1 MSDKVS
7 IPRGF
12 LLLAL
17 VIVTILIAV
26 LVAIRTY
33 TRPRLETVT
42 VHRGPITATVQVVGQ
57 VQPVRE
63 ANLAFK
69 VGGQVKE
76 VKVRAGE
83 VVESGQLLASLLADD
98 LARQVQEA
106 ELNLAIRKSQRDALL
121 LGPTAAEIEAA
132 RAALR
137 KAIISLNAAQAAY
150 DEIADQPDAA
160 TSAEAIQL
168 EVAKQDYQIAKAN
181 FEKVVQGPSAAQR
194 DALNKEVELAQ
205 LALERARSALVEAEL
220 RAPFAGTV
228 LSIGIRP
235 GEMVYGFNP
244 VIRLADLSELQIVAY
259 VDELDVALVAPGQ
272 KVSVRFDAFPEEELS
287 GEVVSLAP
295 AATTQRGSTVYEAL
309 VRLEE
314 ASLPLRVGMNAD
326 LTITTL
332 AKENVLLLPSRAIQ
346 SVGRRKVVTVLR
358 GDRREEVEVITGLS
372 NQMSVEIL
380 SGLSEGDIVLLP

>member
-1 MSDKVS
+1 MGDKVS
-7 IPRGF
+7 MARSF
-12 LLLAL
+12 LFLVL
-17 VIVTILIAV
+17 VIAAILSAV
-26 LVAIRTY
+26 LFTARIY
-33 TRPRLETVT
+33 TRPREETVA
-42 VHRGPITATVQVVGQ
+42 VCRGSITATVQAVGQ

-76 VKVRAGE
+76 VRVRAGDM
-83 VVESGQLLASLLADD
+83 VENGQLLASLVAKD
-98 LARQVQEA
+98 LEHQVQEA

-137 KAIISLNAAQAAY
+137 KAIILLNAAQAAY
-150 DEIADQPDAA
+150 DEIADQPGAA
-160 TSAEAIQL
+160 TSSEAIQL

-181 FEKVVQGPSAAQR
+181 FEKVVQGPNTAQR

-205 LALERARSALVEAEL
+205 LALERARSTLAEAEL
-220 RAPFAGTV
+220 HAPFAGTI
-228 LSIGIRP
+228 LSVGIRP

-244 VIRLADLSELQIVAY
+244 VIRLADLSELQIIAQ

-272 KVSVRFDAFPEEELS
+272 KVNIRLDAFPEEELA
-287 GEVVSLAP
+287 GELISLAP
-295 AATTQRGSTVYEAL
+295 AATAQRGSTVYEAI

-314 ASLPLRVGMNAD
+314 MSLPLRVGMNVD

-332 AKENVLLLPSRAIQ
+332 VKENALLLPSRAIQ
-346 SVGRRKVVTVLR
+346 STGQRKVVKVLR
-358 GDRREEVEVITGLS
+358 GNRHEEVEVTTGLS

-380 SGLSEGDIVLLP
+380 SGLSEGDIVVLP